1 MNNLVVIPARLNS
14 SRLPNKVLLKAQG
27 KSIIEYV
34 YRQVEKSQ
42 LVDKIIVATD
52 SEIVLKDVNNFGGEA
67 VLTSSKHQS
76 GTDRVAEV
84 AKKYNFKNII
94 NVQGDEPNISPNLI
108 DSLFFE
114 LENEKVYFVSAMSLI
129 NSFDEVANPNVVK
142 VICDINNY
150 AIYFSRSQIP
160 FIRDNDFQV
169 DFFKHIGIYGFK
181 KDFLIKYS
189 KLPQTNLE
197 LSEKLEQLR
206 AIENGYKIKMVKT
219 DYNSFGIDTLEDF
232 ENFKKFIL
240 NNKI

>member
-1 MNNLVVIPARLNS
+1 
-14 SRLPNKVLLKAQG
+14 
-27 KSIIEYV
+27 
-34 YRQVEKSQ
+34 
-42 LVDKIIVATD
+42 
-52 SEIVLKDVNNFGGEA
+52 
-67 VLTSSKHQS
+67 
-76 GTDRVAEV
+76 
-84 AKKYNFKNII
+84 
-94 NVQGDEPNISPNLI
+94 
-108 DSLFFE
+108 
-114 LENEKVYFVSAMSLI
+114 MSLI
-129 NSFDEVANPNVVK
+129 NSFDEVTNPNVVK
-142 VICDINNY
+142 VICDNNNY

-232 ENFKKFIL
+232 ENFKKFIFT
-240 NNKI
+240 NKI

>member
-1 MNNLVVIPARLNS
+1 VNNLVVIPARLNS
-14 SRLPNKVLLKAQG
+14 SRLPNKVLLKVQG

-34 YRQVEKSQ
+34 YRQVEKSK

-67 VLTSSKHQS
+67 VLTSSEHKS

-84 AKKYNFKNII
+84 AEKYDFKNII
-94 NVQGDEPNISPNLI
+94 NVQGDEPNISPDLI
-108 DSLFFE
+108 DSLFLE
-114 LENEKVYFVSAMSLI
+114 LENEKTYFVSAMSLI
-129 NSFDEVANPNVVK
+129 THVDEVANPNIVK

-232 ENFKKFIL
+232 EKFKKSIL
-240 NNKI
+240 N

>member
-14 SRLPNKVLLKAQG
+14 SRLPNKVLLKVQG

-94 NVQGDEPNISPNLI
+94 NVQGDEPNISPSLI

-142 VICDINNY
+142 VICDNNNY

>member
-14 SRLPNKVLLKAQG
+14 SRLPNKVLLKVQG

>member
-1 MNNLVVIPARLNS
+1 MVIPARLNS
-14 SRLPNKVLLKAQG
+14 SRLPNKVLLKVQG

-34 YRQVEKSQ
+34 YRQVEKSK

-67 VLTSSKHQS
+67 VLTSSEHKS

-84 AKKYNFKNII
+84 AEKYDFKNII
-94 NVQGDEPNISPNLI
+94 NVQGDEPNISPDLI
-108 DSLFFE
+108 DSLFLE
-114 LENEKVYFVSAMSLI
+114 LENEKTYFVSAMSLI
-129 NSFDEVANPNVVK
+129 THVDEVANPNIVK

-232 ENFKKFIL
+232 KKFKKSIL
-240 NNKI
+240 N

>member
-1 MNNLVVIPARLNS
+1 VNNLVVIPARLNS
-14 SRLPNKVLLKAQG
+14 SRLPNKVLLKVQG

-34 YRQVEKSQ
+34 YRQVEKSK

-160 FIRDNDFQV
+160 FIRDNDFQI

-189 KLPQTNLE
+189 KLSQTNLE

-206 AIENGYKIKMVKT
+206 AIENGYKIKMAKT

>member
-14 SRLPNKVLLKAQG
+14 SRLPNKVLLKVQG

-34 YRQVEKSQ
+34 YRQVEKSK

-206 AIENGYKIKMVKT
+206 AIENGYKIKMVQT

>member
-1 MNNLVVIPARLNS
+1 VNNLVVIPARLNS
-14 SRLPNKVLLKAQG
+14 SRLPNKVLLKVQG

>member
-14 SRLPNKVLLKAQG
+14 SRLPNKVLLKVKG

-34 YRQVEKSQ
+34 YRQVEKSK

-108 DSLFFE
+108 DSLFLE

-232 ENFKKFIL
+232 ENFKKYIL
-240 NNKI
+240 

>member
-14 SRLPNKVLLKAQG
+14 SRLPNKVLLKVQG

-34 YRQVEKSQ
+34 YRQVEKSK

-52 SEIVLKDVNNFGGEA
+52 SEIVLKDVNNFCGEA

-160 FIRDNDFQV
+160 FIRDNDFQI

-189 KLPQTNLE
+189 KLSQTNLE

-206 AIENGYKIKMVKT
+206 AIENGYKIKMAKT

>member
-14 SRLPNKVLLKAQG
+14 SRLPNKVLLKVKG

-206 AIENGYKIKMVKT
+206 AIENGYKIKMVQT

>member
-14 SRLPNKVLLKAQG
+14 SRLPNKVLLKVQG

-34 YRQVEKSQ
+34 YRQVEKSK

-67 VLTSSKHQS
+67 VLTSSEHKS

-84 AKKYNFKNII
+84 AEKYDFKNII
-94 NVQGDEPNISPNLI
+94 NVQGDEPNISPDLI
-108 DSLFFE
+108 DSLFLE
-114 LENEKVYFVSAMSLI
+114 LENEKTYFVSAMSLI
-129 NSFDEVANPNVVK
+129 THVDEVANPNIVK

-232 ENFKKFIL
+232 EKFKKSIL
-240 NNKI
+240 N

>member
-1 MNNLVVIPARLNS
+1 VNNLVVIPARLNS
-14 SRLPNKVLLKAQG
+14 SRLPNKVLLKVQG

-34 YRQVEKSQ
+34 YRQVEKSK

-67 VLTSSKHQS
+67 VLTSSEHKS

-84 AKKYNFKNII
+84 AEKYDFKNII
-94 NVQGDEPNISPNLI
+94 NVQGDEPNISPDLI
-108 DSLFFE
+108 DSLFLE
-114 LENEKVYFVSAMSLI
+114 LENEKTYFVSAMSLI
-129 NSFDEVANPNVVK
+129 THVDEVANPNIVK

-232 ENFKKFIL
+232 KKFKKSIL
-240 NNKI
+240 N

>member
-1 MNNLVVIPARLNS
+1 MV
-14 SRLPNKVLLKAQG
+14 
-27 KSIIEYV
+27 
-34 YRQVEKSQ
+34 
-42 LVDKIIVATD
+42 
-52 SEIVLKDVNNFGGEA
+52 F
-67 VLTSSKHQS
+67 H
-76 GTDRVAEV
+76 
-84 AKKYNFKNII
+84 F
-94 NVQGDEPNISPNLI
+94 SPDLI
-108 DSLFFE
+108 DSLFLE

-142 VICDINNY
+142 VICDNNNY

-232 ENFKKFIL
+232 KKFKKSIL
-240 NNKI
+240 N

>member
-14 SRLPNKVLLKAQG
+14 SRLPNKVLLKVQG

-189 KLPQTNLE
+189 KAIFSPILPLFLVFINP
-197 LSEKLEQLR
+197 SLR
-206 AIENGYKIKMVKT
+206 
-219 DYNSFGIDTLEDF
+219 
-232 ENFKKFIL
+232 
-240 NNKI
+240 

>member
-1 MNNLVVIPARLNS
+1 VNNLVVIPARLNS
-14 SRLPNKVLLKAQG
+14 SRLPNKVLLKVQG

-94 NVQGDEPNISPNLI
+94 NVQGDEPNISPSLI

-142 VICDINNY
+142 VICDNNNY

>member
-14 SRLPNKVLLKAQG
+14 SRLPNKVLLKVKG

-34 YRQVEKSQ
+34 YRQVEKSK

-108 DSLFFE
+108 DSLFLE

>member
-1 MNNLVVIPARLNS
+1 VNNLVVIPARLNS
-14 SRLPNKVLLKAQG
+14 SRLPNKVLLKVQG

-67 VLTSSKHQS
+67 VLTSSKHRS

-108 DSLFFE
+108 DSLFLE
-114 LENEKVYFVSAMSLI
+114 LENKKIYFVSAMSLI
-129 NSFDEVANPNVVK
+129 NSFDDVANPNVVK

-206 AIENGYKIKMVKT
+206 AIENGYKIKMIKT

-232 ENFKKFIL
+232 EKFKKSIL
-240 NNKI
+240 N

>member
-14 SRLPNKVLLKAQG
+14 SRLPNKVLLKVQG

-108 DSLFFE
+108 DSLFLE